1 METELI
7 PINENLALPAAE
19 LQFRFSTGGGPGG
32 QHVNKTATRVT
43 LLFDVANSPSLD
55 EDTRARL
62 LDRLASRLDRRGLLH
77 IDVHESRSQW
87 QNRATAVAR
96 LQGLLADAP
105 RLVFGQSGPGGWLVV
120 ADLPP
125 DMLGGYAEPLAGDEG
140 RLLANMLR
148 ALRLDAGEEPVH
160 VMRVH
165 RGSGNALTGDDMPRP
180 LDEVLGPQCAPLAPR
195 VVQLAAKFWF

>member
-1 METELI
+1 MADIAYFMDNDLI
-7 PINENLALPAAE
+7 PINQTLSVPESE

-55 EDTRARL
+55 EETRVRL

-96 LQGLLADAP
+96 FQ
-105 RLVFGQSGPGGWLVV
+105 
-120 ADLPP
+120 
-125 DMLGGYAEPLAGDEG
+125 
-140 RLLANMLR
+140 
-148 ALRLDAGEEPVH
+148 
-160 VMRVH
+160 
-165 RGSGNALTGDDMPRP
+165 
-180 LDEVLGPQCAPLAPR
+180 
-195 VVQLAAKFWF
+195 

>member
-1 METELI
+1 MADIADIMDNDLI
-7 PINENLALPAAE
+7 PINETLSLPESE

-55 EDTRARL
+55 EETRVRL

-96 LQGLLADAP
+96 FQRVLAEALVEQAERRP
-105 RLVFGQSGPGGWLVV
+105 TRPTRQSREQRL
-120 ADLPP
+120 
-125 DMLGGYAEPLAGDEG
+125 
-140 RLLANMLR
+140 
-148 ALRLDAGEEPVH
+148 EEKKRRSAVKRDRQQRWSH
-160 VMRVH
+160 
-165 RGSGNALTGDDMPRP
+165 
-180 LDEVLGPQCAPLAPR
+180 
-195 VVQLAAKFWF
+195 

>member
-1 METELI
+1 MADIADFMDNDLI
-7 PINENLALPAAE
+7 PINETLSLPESE

-55 EDTRARL
+55 EETRVRL

-96 LQGLLADAP
+96 FQRVLAEALVEQAERRPTRPTRQSREQGL
-105 RLVFGQSGPGGWLVV
+105 
-120 ADLPP
+120 
-125 DMLGGYAEPLAGDEG
+125 
-140 RLLANMLR
+140 
-148 ALRLDAGEEPVH
+148 EEKKRRSAVKRDRQQRWSH
-160 VMRVH
+160 
-165 RGSGNALTGDDMPRP
+165 
-180 LDEVLGPQCAPLAPR
+180 
-195 VVQLAAKFWF
+195 

>member
-1 METELI
+1 MADIAYFMDNDLI
-7 PINENLALPAAE
+7 PINQTLSVPESE

-55 EDTRARL
+55 EETRVRL

-96 LQGLLADAP
+96 FQRVLAEALVEQAERRP
-105 RLVFGQSGPGGWLVV
+105 TRPTRQSREQRL
-120 ADLPP
+120 
-125 DMLGGYAEPLAGDEG
+125 
-140 RLLANMLR
+140 
-148 ALRLDAGEEPVH
+148 EEKKRRSAVKRDRQQRWSH
-160 VMRVH
+160 
-165 RGSGNALTGDDMPRP
+165 
-180 LDEVLGPQCAPLAPR
+180 
-195 VVQLAAKFWF
+195 